1 MKKTDNW
8 PTDLLVYWPTNILTE
23 AVSWESGVQLDP
35 GNMAKFYTG
44 NILYEKKKK
53 IPERNE
59 KNNLKEL
66 RASLLKSF
74 NSN

>member
-1 MKKTDNW
+1 MSEKSFELFLKKTDNW
-8 PTDLLVYWPTNILTE
+8 PTDILVYWPTNILTE

-53 IPERNE
+53 
-59 KNNLKEL
+59 KNPGK
-66 RASLLKSF
+66 KWKK
-74 NSN
+74 